1 MTAYF
6 QGIQRLFKWP
16 SISDSPTRTKIFWY
30 HFLVIVGIYYN
41 MIIAYSSF
49 YLFASFTSELPW
61 SKCDNYW
68 NNHNRSLGPICTN
81 SRQQPFCAN
90 FSITE
95 FTQVCIQIFEI
106 FNVCLPK
113 KIWYFERFE
122 FLIFSFKGSVVIVSK
137 THCKWG
143 GYLSTEWKW

>member
-1 MTAYF
+1 MAP
-6 QGIQRLFKWP
+6 LFRGLGFAMVFYSGEYIP
-16 SISDSPTRTKIFWY
+16 DQPLNITLI
-30 HFLVIVGIYYN
+30 LVIVGIYYN

-95 FTQVCIQIFEI
+95 FTQVNKC
-106 FNVCLPK
+106 K
-113 KIWYFERFE
+113 D
-122 FLIFSFKGSVVIVSK
+122 FLNLTWVLSF
-137 THCKWG
+137 
-143 GYLSTEWKW
+143 

>member
-1 MTAYF
+1 MPWSF
-6 QGIQRLFKWP
+6 IQVSTHPHQFIIVLLT
-16 SISDSPTRTKIFWY
+16 SS
-30 HFLVIVGIYYN
+30 LVIVGIYYN

-68 NNHNRSLGPICTN
+68 NNHNRSIGPICTN

-95 FTQVCIQIFEI
+95 FTQVNSFWTRNFGIFHVGFNKFLKGLNFKSFLLRIIPLNRCLKCQIGMKQNWTVLATF
-106 FNVCLPK
+106 
-113 KIWYFERFE
+113 
-122 FLIFSFKGSVVIVSK
+122 
-137 THCKWG
+137 
-143 GYLSTEWKW
+143 